1 MPLQNRVTP
10 WGALEVSPA
19 RGAWMGNRGILHD
32 EQKRIVAP
40 WRTKAW
46 ITCRLHYKDVHR
58 VVFSPHTWTELFF
71 LDEATAFAAGH
82 RPCSFCRHARF
93 DEFKAA
99 WGAANHPEVPWRAL
113 RVAQID
119 AQLHAERAL
128 RGGGKVTWTERFGEL
143 PPGTFI
149 ALDGAPCLIW
159 NDALWRWTHAGYHSA
174 AAAPGVDTP
183 VTVLTP
189 RSIVA
194 AFRFGLVPQV
204 DASATGPS

>member
-10 WGALEVSPA
+10 WGQLEAVTA

-32 EQKRIVAP
+32 GQKRIVAP

-46 ITCRLHYKDVHR
+46 ITCRLDYKGVHR

-82 RPCSFCRHARF
+82 RPCSFCRHTRF
-93 DEFKAA
+93 DEFKTA
-99 WGAANHPEVPWRAL
+99 WGAANHPEVAARAL

-128 RGGGKVTWTERFGEL
+128 RGGGKVTWTESYGKL

-159 NDALWRWTHAGYHSA
+159 NGAPWPWTHAGYHPARSAPGA
-174 AAAPGVDTP
+174 AAM

-194 AFRFGLVPQV
+194 AFRCGLTPQV
-204 DASATGPS
+204 HASATNAS